1 MQTLTERKRYKELK
15 EKCKSA
21 WIDFATAIL
30 EIRERKLYLV
40 EYSTFEAFCME
51 ELSISREAAYKLM
64 AGSKVIKNLN
74 VYNCTHLPNSES
86 QARPLSKLEPELQR
100 ETWAEIVEE
109 KILVDASGAKITWL
123 KVTAP
128 LIAER
133 AKPGQFVVVMVIEEG
148 ERVPLTVVEKDVK
161 AGTITLIVQEVG
173 LTTKLLGK
181 LDKGKS
187 IYAIVGP
194 LGHHTE
200 IKKYGKVILV
210 GGGVGIAEIYPIA
223 GALKQAGNH
232 ITTILGVRTKDLLI
246 LEEELKAVSDELFIT
261 TDDGSYG
268 RKGFVTDILKELI
281 TGGGKPRPYGLIYA
295 VGPIPMMKNVSLVT
309 KNSGI
314 KTLVS
319 LNSLMIDATG
329 MCGGCRVTVD
339 GKTKFTCV
347 DGPEFDA
354 SLIDWDE
361 LAQRNKIYED
371 KEKHICNLYRL

>member
-1 MQTLTERKRYKELK
+1 M
-15 EKCKSA
+15 
-21 WIDFATAIL
+21 
-30 EIRERKLYLV
+30 
-40 EYSTFEAFCME
+40 
-51 ELSISREAAYKLM
+51 
-64 AGSKVIKNLN
+64 
-74 VYNCTHLPNSES
+74 
-86 QARPLSKLEPELQR
+86 
-100 ETWAEIVEE
+100 AEIVEK
-109 KILVDASGAKITWL
+109 KILVDAPGVKITQL

-133 AKPGQFVVVMVIEEG
+133 AKPGQFVVVMVAEEG
-148 ERVPLTVVEKDVK
+148 ERVPLTVVEKDVE

-210 GGGVGIAEIYPIA
+210 GGGVGIAEIYPAA
-223 GALKQAGNH
+223 GELKAAGNH
-232 ITTILGVRTKDLLI
+232 LTTILGARTKDLLI

-261 TDDGSYG
+261 TDDGSYD
-268 RKGFVTDILKELI
+268 RKGFVTDILKELL
-281 TGGGKPRPYGLIYA
+281 TYDLKLRTYNLIYA

-309 KNSGI
+309 KDSGV

-319 LNSLMIDATG
+319 LNSLMVDATG

-339 GKTKFTCV
+339 GKAKFTCI

-361 LAQRNKIYED
+361 LAKRNKVYED
-371 KEKHICNLYRL
+371 KEKHICNLYKL

>member
-1 MQTLTERKRYKELK
+1 M
-15 EKCKSA
+15 
-21 WIDFATAIL
+21 
-30 EIRERKLYLV
+30 
-40 EYSTFEAFCME
+40 
-51 ELSISREAAYKLM
+51 
-64 AGSKVIKNLN
+64 
-74 VYNCTHLPNSES
+74 
-86 QARPLSKLEPELQR
+86 
-100 ETWAEIVEE
+100 AEIVEK
-109 KILVDASGAKITWL
+109 KILVDGSGVKITQL
-123 KVTAP
+123 EVIAP
-128 LIAER
+128 LIAKK
-133 AKPGQFVVVMVIEEG
+133 AKPGQFVIVMVVEEG
-148 ERVPLTVVEKDVK
+148 ERVPLTVVEKDTR
-161 AGTITLIVQEVG
+161 AGTITLIIQEVG

-210 GGGVGIAEIYPIA
+210 GGGVGIAEIYPA
-223 GALKQAGNH
+223 ARELKSAGNH
-232 ITTILGVRTKDLLI
+232 LTTILGARTRDLLI
-246 LEEELKAVSDELFIT
+246 LEEELKTASDQLFIA

-268 RKGFVTDILKELI
+268 QKGFTTTILKELI
-281 TGGGKPRPYGLIYA
+281 GREKYDLIYA

-309 KNSGI
+309 KDSGV

-339 GKTKFTCV
+339 GKAKFTCI

-361 LAQRNKIYED
+361 LIKRNKVYED
-371 KEKHICNLYRL
+371 KEKHICNLYKL